1 MEKDKDLLVKNT
13 NKGADRVL
21 MVKKLV
27 CFALNIS
34 EEEYC
39 FHQYEEGLAFIKAIS
54 ETIDSDL
61 EGRKFY
67 PIAEILERDL
77 LYWRW
82 WINLCTRLDECF
94 LEWMQTDVGKRF
106 SDKDLLY
113 HYYDKSTGKSLAQ
126 KDNLFAD
133 TIMSSF
139 ACLVNNVNKEAKI
152 TIH

>member
-1 MEKDKDLLVKNT
+1 MNKDKDLLVKNT
-13 NKGADRVL
+13 NKGADRVSK
-21 MVKKLV
+21 VKMQIM
-27 CFALNIS
+27 FALNIS
-34 EEEYC
+34 EYEYC
-39 FHQYEEGLAFIKAIS
+39 NHQYEEGLAFIKAIS

-67 PIAEILERDL
+67 PIAEILERDM

-94 LEWMQTDVGKRF
+94 LEWLQTEIGKSF
-106 SDKDLLY
+106 NAKDLLY
-113 HYYDKSTGKSLAQ
+113 HYYDKSTGTGLAQ
-126 KDNLFAD
+126 KDNLFAS

-139 ACLVNNVNKEAKI
+139 ATLVKNVNKEAKI